1 MSIWGHPWYSQSSKN
16 ESRKKKNTHTQE
28 LANTYMIIW
37 VCKSGCKKGS
47 EVIHGQVMWCAGIDN
62 QYPHA
67 CEHK

>member
-1 MSIWGHPWYSQSSKN
+1 MRAG
-16 ESRKKKNTHTQE
+16 KKNHTHTQE